1 MIGIDTDKIRLF
13 TRCGQLFNE
22 KKEERRTRL
31 HPNTQG
37 IPELVDRR
45 NHKRWTRDATNAI
58 MRDRRRGAA
67 ENNKVTTA
75 RVILCLLEVFQ
86 LVLLYNLM
94 ERNGGEEPI

>member
-1 MIGIDTDKIRLF
+1 
-13 TRCGQLFNE
+13 
-22 KKEERRTRL
+22 
-31 HPNTQG
+31 
-37 IPELVDRR
+37 
-45 NHKRWTRDATNAI
+45 

-94 ERNGGEEPI
+94 ERNGGEEPIWRNKSSQLKGRVTANYSHSS